1 MKKIA
6 MFIGQIHL
14 DTQRKVIL
22 SIYEECKKH
31 KIDLNVFSFF
41 SSNEASYNQGE
52 FEYINRI
59 DMDSYDGFIL
69 YSETIYSEELRE
81 KLIQKISTFHNN
93 IVSIDYDIK
102 FGTNISTD
110 NYNAMTEM
118 MEHLIKEHN
127 VKKINFIGGP
137 INSSDTE
144 KRLSGCKKVLEEN
157 NIKLEEKRI
166 YYGDFLVD
174 SGSTAIDYFKNNDL
188 LDADVYICANDQM
201 ALGAYNELTNLGYKI
216 PDDCL
221 LTGFDDIT
229 QAKYNLPSITSVERR
244 EDYIGL
250 TAFNKLMA
258 LSKGEKTEDEVV
270 KAIPQFRKSCCKDYK
285 ELSASKLMEKY
296 KNYSVENIEH
306 LKYSKFIN
314 DSAAEFVAADS
325 IETLV
330 ELIPKYLKKFKVNE
344 FCMCIDENI
353 EDTKLTVPL
362 HYILED
368 DTCSKKTIRKKNI
381 MPEFRNNDQGNF
393 SIIIPLHYLNNY
405 YGYVIT
411 NNYVGSLYNELFRT
425 FINNIANSLEAINT
439 YNKMK
444 EMYKELEE
452 VSCHDTLTKLLN
464 RKGFFDQADKI
475 YARSKYLNE
484 PMFLIFADLDGLKYV
499 NDNMGHNYG
508 DIFISDYA
516 NALTHINKKYNY
528 LMMRFGGD
536 EFVIFGAN
544 ATNED
549 AEKFIKELSDYIA
562 ELNKCNRFVYS
573 PFNLSAS
580 TGIIAIDNNSDLSLL
595 KLIDIADKDMYAA
608 KQKKKQA
615 KQLKS
620 S

>member
-6 MFIGQIHL
+6 MFLGQIHL

-22 SIYEECKKH
+22 SIYEECKKY
-31 KIDLNVFSFF
+31 KIDFNIFSFF
-41 SSNEASYNQGE
+41 SSDEVSYNQGE

-69 YSETIYSEELRE
+69 YSETIYSEELRK
-81 KLIQKISTFHNN
+81 KLIKKIKTLKKN
-93 IVSIDYDIK
+93 IVSIDYDINI
-102 FGTNISTD
+102 GTNISTD
-110 NYNAMTEM
+110 NYYAMTEI
-118 MEHLIKEHN
+118 MEHLLKEHN

-157 NIKLEEKRI
+157 NIELDEKRI

-174 SGSTAIDYFKNNDL
+174 SGSTAIDYFKDNNL

-221 LTGFDDIT
+221 LTGFDDID
-229 QAKYNLPSITSVERR
+229 QARYSIPSITSVERR

-250 TAFNKLMA
+250 TAFNKLMS
-258 LSKGEKTEDEVV
+258 LSKGENVEDEVV
-270 KAIPQFRKSCCKDYK
+270 KAIPRFRKSCCKDYK

-314 DSAAEFVAADS
+314 DSASEFVAADS
-325 IETLV
+325 IDTLV
-330 ELIPKYLKKFKVNE
+330 SLIPKYLKKFKVTE
-344 FCMCIDENI
+344 FCMCIDEDIADN
-353 EDTKLTVPL
+353 TLNVPL
-362 HYILED
+362 HYTFSDNSCTKE
-368 DTCSKKTIRKKNI
+368 TIRKKDI
-381 MPEFRNNDQGNF
+381 MPDFKDNEPGNF
-393 SIIIPLHYLNNY
+393 SIITPLHYLNNY

-411 NNYVGSLYNELFRT
+411 NNYMGALYNELFRT

-452 VSCHDTLTKLLN
+452 VSSHDTLTKLLN

-536 EFVIFGAN
+536 EFVIFGSN

-549 AEKFIKELSDYIA
+549 AEKFVKELNDYIA

-573 PFNLSAS
+573 PFSLSAS
-580 TGIIAIDNNSDLSLL
+580 TGIMAIDNNSDLSLL
-595 KLIDIADKDMYAA
+595 KLIDIADKDMYVA
-608 KQKKKQA
+608 KQKKKS
-615 KQLKS
+615 KTNK
-620 S
+620 

>member
-6 MFIGQIHL
+6 MFLGQIHL

-22 SIYEECKKH
+22 SIYEECKKYN
-31 KIDLNVFSFF
+31 IDFNIFSFF
-41 SSNEASYNQGE
+41 SSDEVSYNQGE

-69 YSETIYSEELRE
+69 YSETIYSEELRK
-81 KLIQKISTFHNN
+81 KLIKKIKTLNKN
-93 IVSIDYDIK
+93 IVSIDYDINI
-102 FGTNISTD
+102 GTNISTD
-110 NYNAMTEM
+110 NYYAMTEI
-118 MEHLIKEHN
+118 MEHLLKEHN

-157 NIKLEEKRI
+157 NIELDKKRI

-174 SGSTAIDYFKNNDL
+174 SGSTAIDYFKDNNL

-221 LTGFDDIT
+221 LTGFDDIA
-229 QAKYNLPSITSVERR
+229 QAKYSIPSITSVERR

-250 TAFNKLMA
+250 TAFNKLMS
-258 LSKGEKTEDEVV
+258 LSKGEKVEDEIV
-270 KAIPQFRKSCCKDYK
+270 KAIPRFRKSCCKDYK

-314 DSAAEFVAADS
+314 DSASEFVAADS
-325 IETLV
+325 IDSLV
-330 ELIPKYLKKFKVNE
+330 SLIPKYLKKFKVNE
-344 FCMCIDENI
+344 FCMCIDEDI
-353 EDTKLTVPL
+353 EDNTLNVPL
-362 HYILED
+362 HYTFSDNSCTKE
-368 DTCSKKTIRKKNI
+368 TIRKKDI
-381 MPEFRNNDQGNF
+381 MPDFKDNEPGNF
-393 SIIIPLHYLNNY
+393 SIITPLHYLNNY

-411 NNYVGSLYNELFRT
+411 NNYMGALYNELFRT

-452 VSCHDTLTKLLN
+452 VSSHDTLTKLLN

-536 EFVIFGAN
+536 EFVIFGSN

-549 AEKFIKELSDYIA
+549 AEKFVKELNDYIA

-573 PFNLSAS
+573 PFSLSAS

-595 KLIDIADKDMYAA
+595 KLIDIADKDMYVA
-608 KQKKKQA
+608 KQKKKS
-615 KQLKS
+615 KTNK
-620 S
+620 